1 MFELKTGAPILL
13 LVAVASLAAAPASA
27 APITYLE
34 CTMAGGPDGKMVWKI
49 ALDEGAKMISFE
61 HFAASGN
68 ERAIFSADKVT
79 WDGARMVI
87 SRVDLTF
94 ARTSVLGNT
103 DVGKCKVVNP
113 PKRAF

>member
-1 MFELKTGAPILL
+1 MFKLKTGARIALF
-13 LVAVASLAAAPASA
+13 VAAAALTMPANA
-27 APITYLE
+27 AAITYLE
-34 CTMAGGPDGKMVWKI
+34 CTMSKGGGEDAIWKI
-49 ALDEGAKMISFE
+49 ALDETAKTVSFE
-61 HFAASGN
+61 HFAASGI
-68 ERAIFSADKVT
+68 ERAIFTADKVT
-79 WDGARMVI
+79 WSGGRMVI